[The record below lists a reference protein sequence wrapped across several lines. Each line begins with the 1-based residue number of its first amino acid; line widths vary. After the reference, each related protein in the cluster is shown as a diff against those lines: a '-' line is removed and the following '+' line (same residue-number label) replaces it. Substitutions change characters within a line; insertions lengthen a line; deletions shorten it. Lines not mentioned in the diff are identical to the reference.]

1 MDLNL
6 VRQLEN
12 DFDNKIEVLLDGKNH
27 FIYNEAKTDFL
38 YCNQDKLAIN
48 CVGNSLLVRSSSKR
62 LLNELEETYFDFP
75 AAWFMEMDN
84 IFKLQNIL
92 KKYDMS
98 LNNMGPIM
106 ATRPSFTKFESDYE
120 FKRIDKKDYNKFKGL
135 VKFAFS
141 FDEEI
146 FDDQLVLSY
155 YDGEKLIAIAGASR
169 NSKYLWD
176 IGVEK
181 FDFSPK
187 YKEVTPILINN
198 LALLANKE
206 NPDITVIYTSQ
217 FSHVNSINL
226 AIRAGYQFAF
236 AFILGG

>member
-6 VRQLEN
+6 TRQLEN
-12 DFDNKIEVLLDGKNH
+12 DFDNNIETLLDGKNH
-27 FIYNEAKTDFL
+27 FIYNEPNTDFL
-38 YCNQDKLAIN
+38 YYNQDKLAIN
-48 CVGNSLLVRSSSKR
+48 CVGNSLLVRSFDKR
-62 LLNELEETYFDFP
+62 LLDELEETYFDFP
-75 AAWFMEMDN
+75 APWFMEMDN

-98 LNNMGPIM
+98 LKNMDPIM
-106 ATRPSFTKFESDYE
+106 APRLNFTKFESDYE
-120 FKRIDKKDYNKFKGL
+120 FKRIDKKDYDKFKGL

-141 FDEEI
+141 C
-146 FDDQLVLSY
+146 DDGASDDKLVLSY
-155 YDGEKLIAIAGASR
+155 YDDEKLIAIARVSR

-187 YKEVTPILINN
+187 YREVTPILINN
-198 LALLANKE
+198 LTVLAQKE

-226 AIRAGYQFAF
+226 AISAGYRLAF
-236 AFILGG
+236 SFILGG